1 MKGHEELDREL
12 QEKLK
17 RFKDIE
23 LKVSLVLGRKIMPF
37 SKVLK
42 LKEGDVLELNTKL
55 DDYLEVNLNDQEF
68 GIGELIVIND
78 KISLR
83 LVDLV

>member
-1 MKGHEELDREL
+1 MVDK
-12 QEKLK
+12 KLE
-17 RFKDIE
+17 RFKDIK
-23 LKVSLVLGRKIMPF
+23 LKVSLVLGRKELSL

-42 LKEGDVLELNTKL
+42 LKEGDLITLDTKVE
-55 DDYLEVNLNDQEF
+55 DYLEIYLNDKKF

-78 KISLR
+78 KIGLR

>member
-1 MKGHEELDREL
+1 MEEL
-12 QEKLK
+12 KK
-17 RFKDIE
+17 FGDIK
-23 LKVSLVLGRKIMPF
+23 LKVSLVLGSKELPL

-42 LKEGDVLELNTKL
+42 LKEGDLIVFDKKLE
-55 DDYLEVNLNDQEF
+55 DYLDVKLNDQTF
-68 GIGELIVIND
+68 GIGEIIVINN

>member
-1 MKGHEELDREL
+1 ME
-12 QEKLK
+12 EKLEK
-17 RFKDIE
+17 FKDIE
-23 LKVSLVLGRKIMPF
+23 LKVSLVLGKKELPL

-42 LKEGDVLELNTKL
+42 LKEGDLITFDVKLES
-55 DDYLEVNLNDQEF
+55 YLEVLLNEEKF

-78 KISLR
+78 KVGLR